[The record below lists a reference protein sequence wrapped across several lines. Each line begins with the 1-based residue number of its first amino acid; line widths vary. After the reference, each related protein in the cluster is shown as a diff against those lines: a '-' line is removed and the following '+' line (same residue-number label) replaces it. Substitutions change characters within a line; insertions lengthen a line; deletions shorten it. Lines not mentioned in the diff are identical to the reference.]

1 MCDLTALVLEH
12 YSIGYR
18 TARAPLAQFPR
29 LHQRLPDCLASTRQI
44 RALRFVWPLLLIQIR
59 SPSLTR
65 SSIPYDT
72 QLSPLHKTAHETCTL
87 KPCWSS
93 RQKLR
98 VPLQPPPRRVI
109 GRPKQTGFQLTAKP
123 SIVKSHISPED
134 PVQSHR
140 RGASPSLTAR
150 ADLRVLP
157 FATQSYSPHQP
168 REMPRSPQ
176 ERGSQAG
183 GRQQIIFAQNP
194 PLVIV
199 NESGR
204 HDEASRR
211 VVRAQAARASAAQS
225 RITRARNRDQ
235 REGRGETQSPVEILP
250 AAVEM
255 LPSAVESAPESSPLR
270 ASEGPGQA
278 PLLSWL
284 GSTPCPAGAI
294 GTSLAHG
301 ATALN
306 GTGTPF
312 RSLFQGMGTDGSR
325 QLPLAV
331 PRGFATLKQRVDIS
345 SEFLTL
351 ISRTACFDF
360 GSPGVESR
368 LHQLI
373 LDLIISSAGA
383 ALSGL
388 AIPGHAIQGH
398 LRIACT
404 CLTIFQGQRADGKNF
419 ADDPKYH
426 AGLMAAWS
434 EVTMMDQG
442 ALTEPKTAQAS
453 IWAIM
458 IISVTTGAGAAA
470 KIFHQ
475 LLHTLFQDLNVQAW
489 EHVRS
494 ILLEFI
500 YPVSF
505 LDEPCRRF
513 FHGLQDLRIGLG

>member
-1 MCDLTALVLEH
+1 
-12 YSIGYR
+12 
-18 TARAPLAQFPR
+18 
-29 LHQRLPDCLASTRQI
+29 
-44 RALRFVWPLLLIQIR
+44 
-59 SPSLTR
+59 
-65 SSIPYDT
+65 
-72 QLSPLHKTAHETCTL
+72 
-87 KPCWSS
+87 
-93 RQKLR
+93 
-98 VPLQPPPRRVI
+98 
-109 GRPKQTGFQLTAKP
+109 
-123 SIVKSHISPED
+123 
-134 PVQSHR
+134 
-140 RGASPSLTAR
+140 
-150 ADLRVLP
+150 
-157 FATQSYSPHQP
+157 
-168 REMPRSPQ
+168 MPRSPQ
-176 ERGSQAG
+176 ERGSQASG
-183 GRQQIIFAQNP
+183 GQQIIFAQNP

-235 REGRGETQSPVEILP
+235 REGRGETQSPVELLP
-250 AAVEM
+250 ATA
-255 LPSAVESAPESSPLR
+255 ESAPESSPLR
-270 ASEGPGQA
+270 TAEGPSQA

-294 GTSLAHG
+294 GASLAHG

-306 GTGTPF
+306 VPETPF
-312 RSLFQGMGTDGSR
+312 RSLFQGLGGDGSR

-373 LDLIISSAGA
+373 LDLILSSAGA

-404 CLTIFQGQRADGKNF
+404 CLTIFQGQRANGKNF
-419 ADDPKYH
+419 AEDPKYH

-453 IWAIM
+453 IWAII

-500 YPVSF
+500 FPVSF
-505 LDEPCRRF
+505 LDEPCKRF

>member
-1 MCDLTALVLEH
+1 
-12 YSIGYR
+12 
-18 TARAPLAQFPR
+18 
-29 LHQRLPDCLASTRQI
+29 
-44 RALRFVWPLLLIQIR
+44 
-59 SPSLTR
+59 
-65 SSIPYDT
+65 
-72 QLSPLHKTAHETCTL
+72 
-87 KPCWSS
+87 
-93 RQKLR
+93 
-98 VPLQPPPRRVI
+98 
-109 GRPKQTGFQLTAKP
+109 
-123 SIVKSHISPED
+123 
-134 PVQSHR
+134 
-140 RGASPSLTAR
+140 
-150 ADLRVLP
+150 
-157 FATQSYSPHQP
+157 
-168 REMPRSPQ
+168 MPRSPQ
-176 ERGSQAG
+176 ERGPQAG
-183 GRQQIIFAQNP
+183 GGQQIIFAQNP

-235 REGRGETQSPVEILP
+235 REGRGETQSPVELLP
-250 AAVEM
+250 V
-255 LPSAVESAPESSPLR
+255 AVESATESSPLR
-270 ASEGPGQA
+270 ATLPPEGAGQP

-284 GSTPCPAGAI
+284 GSTPCPAGTVGA
-294 GTSLAHG
+294 SLAQG
-301 ATALN
+301 ATVLN
-306 GTGTPF
+306 GQGTPF
-312 RSLFQGMGTDGSR
+312 RSLFQGMGADGSR

-373 LDLIISSAGA
+373 LDLILSSAGA
-383 ALSGL
+383 TLSGL
-388 AIPGHAIQGH
+388 TIPGHGIQGH

-404 CLTIFQGQRADGKNF
+404 CLTIFQGQRVDGKEF
-419 ADDPKYH
+419 AENPKYH

-453 IWAIM
+453 IWAII

-475 LLHTLFQDLNVQAW
+475 LLHNLFQDLNVKAW

-500 YPVSF
+500 FPVSF
-505 LDEPCRRF
+505 LDEPCKRF
-513 FHGLQDLRIGLG
+513 FHGLQDLHIGLG

>member
-1 MCDLTALVLEH
+1 
-12 YSIGYR
+12 
-18 TARAPLAQFPR
+18 
-29 LHQRLPDCLASTRQI
+29 
-44 RALRFVWPLLLIQIR
+44 
-59 SPSLTR
+59 
-65 SSIPYDT
+65 
-72 QLSPLHKTAHETCTL
+72 
-87 KPCWSS
+87 
-93 RQKLR
+93 
-98 VPLQPPPRRVI
+98 
-109 GRPKQTGFQLTAKP
+109 
-123 SIVKSHISPED
+123 
-134 PVQSHR
+134 
-140 RGASPSLTAR
+140 
-150 ADLRVLP
+150 
-157 FATQSYSPHQP
+157 
-168 REMPRSPQ
+168 MPRSPQ

-183 GRQQIIFAQNP
+183 GGQQIIFAQNS

-235 REGRGETQSPVEILP
+235 REGRGETQSPVELLS
-250 AAVEM
+250 A
-255 LPSAVESAPESSPLR
+255 AVESATESSPLS
-270 ASEGPGQA
+270 AAMPPEGPGQA

-284 GSTPCPAGAI
+284 GGTPCPAVI
-294 GTSLAHG
+294 LGTDRGPSVPEPPG
-301 ATALN
+301 S
-306 GTGTPF
+306 PF
-312 RSLFQGMGTDGSR
+312 RSLFMGNDADGSR

-345 SEFLTL
+345 SEFLIL

-373 LDLIISSAGA
+373 LDLILSYAGA
-383 ALSGL
+383 ALIGL
-388 AIPGHAIQGH
+388 TIPGHAIQGH

-419 ADDPKYH
+419 AEDPMYH

-453 IWAIM
+453 IWAIV

-500 YPVSF
+500 FPVSF
-505 LDEPCRRF
+505 LDEPCKRF

>member
-1 MCDLTALVLEH
+1 
-12 YSIGYR
+12 
-18 TARAPLAQFPR
+18 
-29 LHQRLPDCLASTRQI
+29 
-44 RALRFVWPLLLIQIR
+44 
-59 SPSLTR
+59 
-65 SSIPYDT
+65 
-72 QLSPLHKTAHETCTL
+72 
-87 KPCWSS
+87 
-93 RQKLR
+93 
-98 VPLQPPPRRVI
+98 
-109 GRPKQTGFQLTAKP
+109 
-123 SIVKSHISPED
+123 
-134 PVQSHR
+134 
-140 RGASPSLTAR
+140 
-150 ADLRVLP
+150 
-157 FATQSYSPHQP
+157 
-168 REMPRSPQ
+168 MPRSPQ

-183 GRQQIIFAQNP
+183 GGHQIIFAQNP

-235 REGRGETQSPVEILP
+235 REGRETQSPVEILP
-250 AAVEM
+250 APVET
-255 LPSAVESAPESSPLR
+255 LQSAVERAPESLPLR
-270 ASEGPGQA
+270 AADGSAAQAQA

-306 GTGTPF
+306 GMGTPF
-312 RSLFQGMGTDGSR
+312 RSLFQGMSTDGSR

-373 LDLIISSAGA
+373 LDLILSSAGA

-404 CLTIFQGQRADGKNF
+404 CLTIFQGQRADGKTF
-419 ADDPKYH
+419 AEDPKYH
-426 AGLMAAWS
+426 AGLVAAWS

-442 ALTEPKTAQAS
+442 VLTEPKTAQAS
-453 IWAIM
+453 IWAII

-500 YPVSF
+500 FPVSY
-505 LDEPCRRF
+505 LDEPCKRF